1 MGELIIFIILVV
13 IALIVFLD
21 AAFSNGNN
29 NELLDN
35 IKNLEKYET
44 SRSNTNGK
52 REAVSKR

>member
-13 IALIVFLD
+13 IALIVFID

-52 REAVSKR
+52 GKAISKR

>member
-13 IALIVFLD
+13 ITLIVVLD
-21 AAFSNGNN
+21 ALFAKGNN

-52 REAVSKR
+52 GKAISRR

>member
-21 AAFSNGNN
+21 AAFSNGDN

-35 IKNLEKYET
+35 IKNLERYET

-52 REAVSKR
+52 GKAISKR

>member
-52 REAVSKR
+52 GKAISKR

>member
-13 IALIVFLD
+13 ITLIVVLD
-21 AAFSNGNN
+21 ALFAKGNN

-52 REAVSKR
+52 GKAISKR

>member
-13 IALIVFLD
+13 IALIVFFD

-52 REAVSKR
+52 GKAISKR